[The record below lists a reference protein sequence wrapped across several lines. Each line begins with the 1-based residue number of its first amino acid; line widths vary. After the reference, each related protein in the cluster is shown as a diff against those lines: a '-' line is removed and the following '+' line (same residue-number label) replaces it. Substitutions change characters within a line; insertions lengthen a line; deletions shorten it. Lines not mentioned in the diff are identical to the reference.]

1 MKEVAYQLAATFLRL
16 GLSGKDMTPEN
27 QDKIA
32 VISNNRPEWI
42 ITDFATQITGAV
54 LVPIYPSIT
63 EMEWQYILNEAQISI
78 LFISDKAIYKKI
90 EKLKI
95 RYPH

>member
-1 MKEVAYQLAATFLRL
+1 
-16 GLSGKDMTPEN
+16 MTPEN